1 MPRRNPDI
9 ITVNGVQW
17 IKIKKA
23 VELLA
28 TNSRCMTRLISD
40 GIFDCSEDG
49 TRVPFKQVLD
59 YRVSDAN
66 PNRDRARAKL
76 MTNVNGPVGKK
87 MIEGPPKRGPVER
100 SPRHPAL
107 IRVPGFNGD

>member
-9 ITVNGVQW
+9 ITLDGVQW

-23 VELLA
+23 IELLA
-28 TNSRCMTRLISD
+28 TNSRGMARLISE
-40 GIFDCSEDG
+40 GVLKCSEDG

-66 PNRDRARAKL
+66 PNRDRCRAKL
-76 MTNVNGPVGKK
+76 KTNVDGPSGRK
-87 MIEGPPKRGPVER
+87 MINTPATRGAGAVSWPFRPDER
-100 SPRHPAL
+100 
-107 IRVPGFNGD
+107 

>member
-9 ITVNGVQW
+9 ITVDGVQW
-17 IKIKKA
+17 IIIKKA

-28 TNSRCMTRLISD
+28 TNSRGMARLISE
-40 GIFDCSEDG
+40 GVLDCSEDG

-66 PNRDRARAKL
+66 PNRDRCRAKL
-76 MTNVNGPVGKK
+76 KTNVNGPVAGK
-87 MIEGPPKRGPVER
+87 MINTAATRGAGAVSWPFRPDER
-100 SPRHPAL
+100 
-107 IRVPGFNGD
+107 